1 MIQKGT
7 YVNVVDNS
15 GAKFAMCIHLYGG
28 YQKKYAKVGDVILVT
43 IKSIKKKRLEDL
55 KIKKGE
61 TSKAFIVS
69 TKVKSKLNRK
79 AIFLQNSVVL
89 LTNQDKYLG
98 TRIFIP
104 LFKSFRYTKY
114 LKALSMSAGVLY

>member
-15 GAKFAMCIHLYGG
+15 GAKFALCIHLYGG
-28 YQKKYAKVGDVILVT
+28 YQKKYARVGDVILVT
-43 IKSIKKKRLEDL
+43 VKSIKKKKPEDL

-61 TSKAFIVS
+61 MSKAFVVA
-69 TKVKSKLNRK
+69 TKVKSKLNRNST
-79 AIFLQNSVVL
+79 FLQNSVVL
-89 LTNQDKYLG
+89 LTNQNKYLG

-104 LFKSFRYTKY
+104 LLRSFRQTKY
-114 LKALSMSAGVLY
+114 LKAISMSAGVVY

>member
-15 GAKFAMCIHLYGG
+15 GAKLAMCIHLYGG
-28 YQKKYAKVGDVILVT
+28 YQKKYAKVGDVVLITV
-43 IKSIKKKRLEDL
+43 KSIKKKKPEDL

-61 TSKAFIVS
+61 MSKAFVVA
-69 TKVKSKLNRK
+69 TKVRSKLNK
-79 AIFLQNSVVL
+79 NATFLQNSVVL
-89 LTNQDKYLG
+89 LTNQNKYLG

-114 LKALSMSAGVLY
+114 LKAVSMSAGVVY

>member
-28 YQKKYAKVGDVILVT
+28 YQKKYAKVGDVVLVT
-43 IKSIKKKRLEDL
+43 VKSIKKKKPEDL

-61 TSKAFIVS
+61 MSKAFVVA
-69 TKVKSKLNRK
+69 TKVKSKLNRNC
-79 AIFLQNSVVL
+79 AFLQNSVVL

-104 LFKSFRYTKY
+104 LLRSFRQTKY
-114 LKALSMSAGVLY
+114 LKAISMSAGVIY